1 MRELNFGKLEYSYQ
15 GFYFQFLLS
24 GFSVWITY
32 ESCYSTPVEVRD
44 MIDLN

>member
-15 GFYFQFLLS
+15 SFYFKFLLS
-24 GFSVWITY
+24 GVSVWITY
-32 ESCYSTPVEVRD
+32 EICYSTPVVVRD